1 MEIKIK
7 KWGSGIG
14 FLIPHEIA
22 ASFGIDETSTVELT
36 KANGV
41 LIISKKPKVPTLNEL
56 LASIP
61 KDFQY
66 PDDVS
71 DFVDSLP
78 LGQELL

>member
-1 MEIKIK
+1 MDIQLK
-7 KWGSGIG
+7 KWGNSIG
-14 FLIPHEIA
+14 FLIPHKTA
-22 ASFGIDETSTVELT
+22 TSFGIDETSTVKLT
-36 KANGV
+36 EANGV
-41 LIISKKPKVPTLNEL
+41 LIITKKPKVPTLDEL

>member
-1 MEIKIK
+1 MKIQLE
-7 KWGSGIG
+7 KWGNSIR
-14 FLIPHEIA
+14 FLIPHKIA
-22 ASFGIDETSTVELT
+22 VSFGIDETSTVELT
-36 KANGV
+36 EANGV
-41 LIISKKPKVPTLNEL
+41 LIITKKPKVPTLNEL